1 MGARGIAKRDT
12 LKISCF
18 VGIPIIVGHL
28 CLFVVFSSR
37 VVFRGFLR
45 GGFGPVPLLQVK
57 AKTNAVSTRLV
68 GVIYV
73 PVCVV
78 FFSAQKRR
86 VSRAI
91 GVGFRKVRRE
101 K

>member
-45 GGFGPVPLLQVK
+45 GEFGPVPLLQVK
-57 AKTNAVSTRLV
+57 AKTNAVSRRLV
-68 GVIYV
+68 GLIYV

-78 FFSAQKRR
+78 FLFF
-86 VSRAI
+86 RA
-91 GVGFRKVRRE
+91 K
-101 K
+101 KACS